1 MIIRVQSVRNQV
13 TLFLLASL
21 LPNVCSAAPPTLTYL
36 FPAGAQQGKT
46 IEVLAGGTFER
57 WPVQAWVEGKGVS
70 VKASAAKGKL
80 TVTVAPDAAPGTYWI
95 RLFDEQG
102 ASALRPFIVGTL
114 PEVMEQEPNDDPKK
128 PHVLPSSS
136 VVVNGRLSQPGDVD
150 GFAVSLRKGQ
160 TLVASME
167 ANTLLGSPMDAILQ
181 IVSADGFVLEQN
193 NDYHDLDSQIV
204 FDVPKDGTYL
214 VRTFAFPAV
223 PDSGIRYFGSELCIY
238 RLTLTTGGFVDHP
251 YPLAVSRVNPGSV
264 ELIGWNIPDAAKK
277 VTIRPGDDADT
288 TWLSH
293 PQLAN
298 TATVRLEPHPT
309 VTKSADNDPQ
319 HPQFIELPVT
329 VSGRIAKGGADVYQF
344 AAKKGQKLFFQ
355 VESRALGYPLD
366 AVLRLT
372 DASGK
377 TLAQV
382 DDPGS
387 RRDAARDPELAFP
400 VPRDDK
406 YFIEVRDLH
415 AFGGLRYVYRL
426 RAVFAEPDYAL
437 TLAAD
442 RFAITPGKP
451 LDIPVTIDRRNGF
464 NREIEISLEGL
475 PAGVTALPVKSL
487 ASGAT
492 AKTVALRVSA
502 TTGPVSGAIQV
513 VGKVSD
519 QKELTRTARSPITGL
534 KASTARPWLTVLKGV
549 ASADKPGEEKK

>member
-1 MIIRVQSVRNQV
+1 MRNPV

-21 LPNVCSAAPPTLTYL
+21 LPNVCSAAPPSLTYL

-46 IEVLAGGTFER
+46 VEVLAGGSFER
-57 WPVQAWVEGKGVS
+57 WPVQAWVGGKGLTI
-70 VKASAAKGKL
+70 KATATKGKL
-80 TVTVAPDAAPGTYWI
+80 SVTVDADALPGTYWM

-102 ASALRPFIVGTL
+102 ASGLRPFIVGTL

-136 VVVNGRLSQPGDVD
+136 IVVNGRLSQPGDVD

-167 ANTLLGSPMDAILQ
+167 ANSLLGSPMDAILQ
-181 IVSADGFVLEQN
+181 VVSADGFVLEQN
-193 NDYHDLDSQIV
+193 NDYHDLDPQIV
-204 FDVPKDGTYL
+204 FEVPKDGTYL

-223 PDSGIRYFGSELCIY
+223 PDGGIRYFGSELCIY

-251 YPLAVSRVNPGSV
+251 YPLAVSRANPGSV

-277 VTIRPGDDADT
+277 VSIRAGDDADT
-288 TWLSH
+288 SWLSH

-298 TATVRLEPHPT
+298 TAAVRLEPHPT
-309 VTKSADNDPQ
+309 VIKSSDNGSQ

-329 VSGRIAKGGADVYQF
+329 VSGRIAKGGIDVYQF
-344 AAKKGQKLFFQ
+344 SAKKGQKLFFQ

-387 RRDAARDPELAFP
+387 RRDGTRDPELAFT

-437 TLAAD
+437 TLATD
-442 RFAITPGKP
+442 RFVITRGKP

-464 NREIEISLEGL
+464 NREVEISVEGL
-475 PAGVTALPVKSL
+475 PEGVTALPVKSL

-492 AKTVALRVSA
+492 AKTVALRLSA

-513 VGKVSD
+513 VGKVPD
-519 QKELTRTARSPITGL
+519 QKELTRAARSPITGL
-534 KASTARPWLTVLKGV
+534 KASTARPWLTVLKGA